1 MTTKELL
8 TSTALPRAMFAN
20 RPGPGGMMLRGPTVT
35 FAPDD
40 DEGGGATESGTE
52 AGGEDN
58 DTLQGGE
65 GDDDLGGEETQ
76 SGDST
81 EGGGEGDDTLQGGA
95 GADDLGGG
103 DPPKKRVP
111 WQTKRIDT
119 LTAKNAQLA
128 EEARVAKEE
137 AAALRALQESGGG
150 GGAAPSEEEI
160 NRRASA
166 IASANDIN
174 RQVNALYDAQMA
186 KDPKL
191 AQRIVTVRAAVG
203 DQLQARPDFFQA
215 IISLDNGG
223 DVFNT
228 LTKDID
234 HLAEILE
241 MPPITMG
248 IELAKLS
255 AKAGPKDPVISAAG
269 ARKPP
274 KPIESAAATDLA
286 LDDPNLPQAEY
297 SRRRAEEREQR
308 RAAGG

>member
-1 MTTKELL
+1 MTTKQLL
-8 TSTALPRAMFAN
+8 ASTALPALAARTT
-20 RPGPGGMMLRGPTVT
+20 GPFMLRGPNVA
-35 FAPDD
+35 FAPEEDPIPAVAD
-40 DEGGGATESGTE
+40 PEPEPE
-52 AGGEDN
+52 AEPEPAA
-58 DTLQGGE
+58 E
-65 GDDDLGGEETQ
+65 GDPEPEPEE
-76 SGDST
+76 
-81 EGGGEGDDTLQGGA
+81 EGDPEPA
-95 GADDLGGG
+95 AAAAEEG
-103 DPPKKRVP
+103 DPNPEPPKKRIP

-128 EEARVAKEE
+128 EEARVAREE
-137 AAALRALQESGGG
+137 AATLRALQESGGTG

-160 NRRASA
+160 NRRAAA
-166 IASANDIN
+166 ISSANDIN
-174 RQVNALYDAQMA
+174 RQVNALYDAQIA

-191 AQRIVTVRAAVG
+191 GERIVAVRAAVG

-215 IISLDNGG
+215 IIALDNGG
-223 DVFNT
+223 EVFNT

-255 AKAGPKDPVISAAG
+255 AKAGPKDPIISAAG
-269 ARKPP
+269 ARRPP

-297 SRRRAEEREQR
+297 SRRRAEEREAR
-308 RAAGG
+308 RATGG